1 MNKDF
6 EVIEHTADIGI
17 RAYGIDLSKAFTNAA
32 RGMFSLITDLAKVN
46 EVLYRDVEITAPDRE
61 ILLVKWLNELV
72 YLFDAEL
79 ILFTRFHIGTLT
91 DTGFQARCYGEKVD
105 KSRHELKRGIKSA
118 TYHMLKV
125 EKKNDYDYQVQVL
138 FDI

>member
-1 MNKDF
+1 
-6 EVIEHTADIGI
+6 
-17 RAYGIDLSKAFTNAA
+17 
-32 RGMFSLITDLAKVN
+32 MFSLITDLAKVN

-91 DTGFQARCYGEKVD
+91 DTGLQARCYGEKVD